1 MRYKF
6 RYFGYFKQS
15 SMISGIIQNFWLP
28 WMIYYILHV
37 VIVKILI
44 LSGFDDLLNNNAL
57 LFDVKR
63 IILICSISSVVF
75 FCLFRKGVFLNQNSL
90 LIARYTITQFNWKW
104 WIKIDYNDIEKVNVN
119 YFDISWY
126 NYNFR
131 MLTLGGD
138 RAYNVE
144 LTLKNSKKYFFS
156 IEDQEE
162 FCDNLNQLIENSKNM
177 Y

>member
-1 MRYKF
+1 
-6 RYFGYFKQS
+6 
-15 SMISGIIQNFWLP
+15 
-28 WMIYYILHV
+28 MIYYILHV
-37 VIVKILI
+37 VIGKILI

-63 IILICSISSVVF
+63 IILICSISSVVV
-75 FCLFRKGVFLNQNSL
+75 FCIFRKGVFLNQNSL
-90 LIARYTITQFNWKW
+90 LIARYTITHFNWKW

-144 LTLKNSKKYFFS
+144 FTLKNGKKYFFS